1 MLKLI
6 ATYIVALTLASAT
19 VTNAQTSNIQDHS
32 HKGSSLSGE
41 RPLASEL
48 SIFNDEEKSR
58 QTTEEECYG
67 IAKVLE
73 TLGDVR
79 DNGLTIREAHEVL
92 MTTTDDEEVVISML
106 YIAYVVGEGKTP
118 QQIASDFID
127 ECVGVQV

>member
-19 VTNAQTSNIQDHS
+19 VTHAQTSNIQDHS
-32 HKGSSLSGE
+32 QE
-41 RPLASEL
+41 SEL

>member
-6 ATYIVALTLASAT
+6 ATYIVALTLVSAM
-19 VTNAQTSNIQDHS
+19 VTNAQTSNTQNHS
-32 HKGSSLSGE
+32 QE
-41 RPLASEL
+41 SEL

-92 MTTTDDEEVVISML
+92 MTTTDDEETVISML

>member
-6 ATYIVALTLASAT
+6 ATYIVALTLVSAT

-32 HKGSSLSGE
+32 QE
-41 RPLASEL
+41 SEL
-48 SIFNDEEKSR
+48 SIFDDEEKSR

>member
-6 ATYIVALTLASAT
+6 ATYIVALTLVSAT
-19 VTNAQTSNIQDHS
+19 VTNAQTSNIRELALASDLSQDHS
-32 HKGSSLSGE
+32 QE
-41 RPLASEL
+41 SEL

-92 MTTTDDEEVVISML
+92 MTTTDDEEIVISML

-127 ECVGVQV
+127 ECVGVKV

>member
-6 ATYIVALTLASAT
+6 ATYIVALTLVSAM
-19 VTNAQTSNIQDHS
+19 VTNAQTSNTQNHS
-32 HKGSSLSGE
+32 QE
-41 RPLASEL
+41 SEL

-92 MTTTDDEEVVISML
+92 MTTTDDEEIVISML

>member
-6 ATYIVALTLASAT
+6 ATYIVALTLVSAM
-19 VTNAQTSNIQDHS
+19 VTNAQTSNTQNHS
-32 HKGSSLSGE
+32 QK
-41 RPLASEL
+41 SEL

-79 DNGLTIREAHEVL
+79 DNGLTIREAYEVL
-92 MTTTDDEEVVISML
+92 MTTTDDEETVISML

>member
-19 VTNAQTSNIQDHS
+19 VTHAQTSNIQDHS
-32 HKGSSLSGE
+32 QE
-41 RPLASEL
+41 SEL
-48 SIFNDEEKSR
+48 SIFNNEEKSR

>member
-6 ATYIVALTLASAT
+6 ATYIVALTLVSAM
-19 VTNAQTSNIQDHS
+19 VTNAQTSNTQNHS
-32 HKGSSLSGE
+32 QE
-41 RPLASEL
+41 SEL

-92 MTTTDDEEVVISML
+92 MTTTDDEEIVISML

-118 QQIASDFID
+118 QQIARDFID

>member
-6 ATYIVALTLASAT
+6 ATYIVALTLVSAM
-19 VTNAQTSNIQDHS
+19 VTNAQTSNTQNHS
-32 HKGSSLSGE
+32 QE
-41 RPLASEL
+41 SEL

-92 MTTTDDEEVVISML
+92 MTTTDDEETVISML

-118 QQIASDFID
+118 QQIARDFID